1 MPERDEI
8 RHPLPD
14 PLVDVIAQRFKV
26 LGEPMRIK
34 LLSALQ
40 TGPLTVRELQNA
52 TGASQQNVS
61 KHLGVLLAANIVG
74 RSKEGNFAR
83 YSITDD
89 LVFEL
94 CDLVCGGLKQ
104 QVAELDALLSG
115 GAR

>member
-1 MPERDEI
+1 MSHLPGI
-8 RHPLPD
+8 RKPLPD
-14 PLVDVIAQRFKV
+14 PLIDVIARRFKV

-40 TGPLTVRELQNA
+40 AGPLTVGELQEA

-61 KHLGVLLAANIVG
+61 KHLGVLLEANIVG
-74 RSKEGNFAR
+74 RLKDGNFAR
-83 YSITDD
+83 YSIADD

-104 QVAELDALLSG
+104 ELSELEELLKNE
-115 GAR
+115 